1 MVRREEAAWDPTAWV
16 VLDSRAGVH
25 PVAGKVSPSFE
36 ALVSAAAS
44 IGTRLVRDG
53 YAVGLVDAEG
63 ASHHVAADRPDGED
77 SWLDPLIDVALT
89 GAPDLL
95 EATATLSRVGGEHLV
110 VALLG
115 GLDRSIADALA
126 SAAGARETRIA
137 LALAP
142 TPDGQPD
149 WDAGAAL
156 LADHGWTVRSL
167 PGGGDALAAAWAEQ
181 GALR

>member
-1 MVRREEAAWDPTAWV
+1 MTLLSLLFWLIAGGTLQVLMPAWRHMGQPSFPFVLGV
-16 VLDSRAGVH
+16 VLFA
-25 PVAGKVSPSFE
+25 
-36 ALVSAAAS
+36 
-44 IGTRLVRDG
+44 
-53 YAVGLVDAEG
+53 
-63 ASHHVAADRPDGED
+63 
-77 SWLDPLIDVALT
+77 ALT
-89 GAPDLL
+89 KK
-95 EATATLSRVGGEHLV
+95 SRYFVA